1 MLKEIR
7 EPAIPNPAAGSAE
20 SVAEA
25 QRQEALLKTGALQ
38 SAIFNSANFWII
50 ATDAKGVIQIFNVSA
65 ERTLGYTAA
74 EVVNKM
80 TPADVSDPLELIARA
95 EALTVELGTPIA
107 PGFEAL
113 AFKAAR
119 GIEDIYELTYV
130 CKDGSHFPSVLSVTA
145 LRDDQDAIIGYL
157 LIGTDNTARKR
168 AEEQARIAEIT
179 YSGIID
185 SITETIYIQDENGI
199 FLNVSLAAE
208 EMYGYPREYFVG
220 RTPEFIAAPGKNNLA
235 EIGKYVREAFN
246 GQRKRFEFW
255 GLRKDG
261 TVFPKDVSL
270 VPGTYFGKKV
280 VIAVARDIS
289 ERKQA
294 EAALKHANRAL
305 ATLSEVDRTLVH
317 ATSEEEILQKICQ
330 AIVQQR
336 GYRLAWVGYV
346 QHDEGKSIKI
356 MAHAGHDEGYLATM
370 QLTWADTERGQG
382 PAGRSIRSGITQ
394 LCQDIAHDP
403 QYLLWRDEAQK
414 YGLASSI
421 ALALMNGDNV
431 VFGTLAVYSDEVNAF
446 VADEI
451 RLLEEMASDLAFGV
465 KALNTSRERDL
476 ALEKNQQQLTQLQD
490 NLEDTVRAI
499 ATIVEMRDP
508 YTSGHQ
514 VKVADLAAAIAKQM
528 GLPDEQVHAIHL
540 AGVVHDLGK
549 IQIPAEILSK
559 PGKISDAE
567 FALIKAHPQA
577 GYDILKGIN
586 FPWPIAQIVLQH
598 HERMDGSGYPQGLK
612 GDQILLEA
620 RILGVA
626 DVVEAMSSHRPYR
639 AGLGIEVAL
648 AEIIRQRGSH
658 FDQQV
663 VDACLAVFR
672 EQHYAFKIDVT

>member
-1 MLKEIR
+1 MLKGIR
-7 EPAIPNPAAGSAE
+7 EPAMPNPAAGSAE
-20 SVAEA
+20 GIAEA

-38 SAIFNSANFWII
+38 RAIFNSANFSII

-65 ERTLGYTAA
+65 ELMLGYAAA
-74 EVVNKM
+74 EVMNKL
-80 TPADVSDPLELIARA
+80 TPADISDPQEVIARA
-95 EALTVELGTPIA
+95 AALTVELGTPIS

-113 AFKAAR
+113 VFKAAR

-130 CKDGSHFPSVLSVTA
+130 RKDGSRFPVVVSVTA

-157 LIGTDNTARKR
+157 LFGSDNTARKR
-168 AEEQARIAEIT
+168 AEEQTRLAEIT

-235 EIGKYVREAFN
+235 EIAEYVRLAFN
-246 GQRKRFEFW
+246 GQRKSFEFW

-336 GYRLAWVGYV
+336 GYRLAWVGYA
-346 QHDEGKSIKI
+346 QHDESKSIKI

-370 QLTWADTERGQG
+370 QLTWADTERGHG
-382 PAGRSIRSGITQ
+382 PTGRAVRSGTTQ
-394 LCQDIAHDP
+394 RCQDIANDP
-403 QYLLWRDEAQK
+403 LNLPWRDEALK
-414 YGLASSI
+414 HGFASSI
-421 ALALMNGDNV
+421 SLALVNEDNV
-431 VFGTLAVYSDEVNAF
+431 VFGTLTVYSDEVNTFTPAE
-446 VADEI
+446 VD
-451 RLLEEMASDLAFGV
+451 LLEEMADDLSFGV
-465 KALNTSRERDL
+465 QSLRTRRERDL
-476 ALEKNQQQLTQLQD
+476 ALEKNQQQLMQLQD

-528 GLPDEQVHAIHL
+528 DLPEEQVHAIHL
-540 AGVVHDLGK
+540 AGIVHDLGK
-549 IQIPAEILSK
+549 IQIPAEILSR
-559 PGKISDAE
+559 PGKLSDLE
-567 FALIKAHPQA
+567 YGLIKTHAQA

-586 FPWPIAQIVLQH
+586 FPWPIAQMVLQH
-598 HERMDGSGYPQGLK
+598 HVRMDGSGYPQGLK
-612 GDQILLEA
+612 GEQILLEA
-620 RILGVA
+620 RILSVA

-639 AGLGIEVAL
+639 PGLGIEAAL
-648 AEIIRQRGSH
+648 DEITRCRGTEL
-658 FDQQV
+658 DPVV
-663 VDACLAVFR
+663 VDACLRVIKEKGFVFT
-672 EQHYAFKIDVT
+672 K